1 MLVLAV
7 RRPKSPFEPYGNLDG
22 DEEMAPAV
30 LVWAGSL
37 ANSPRHK
44 SDESPCCCCCC
55 CCGPADAVDVP
66 APPLS
71 LPGATGDPEDA
82 WKGVARPR
90 RDSRRNVLG
99 RLRLL
104 MVMIIREAGR
114 EMTGCNCILSP
125 TNENGVKRVSVGGFV
140 TCFLRT

>member
-90 RDSRRNVLG
+90 RDSRRSVLG

-104 MVMIIREAGR
+104 MVTMIRVVGR
-114 EMTGCNCILSP
+114 EMTG
-125 TNENGVKRVSVGGFV
+125 
-140 TCFLRT
+140 